1 MVGSQE
7 RPQERQKAIFPERVV
22 TERVV
27 TIALMGVGLKLE
39 QPLGGN
45 AWGPAWRLLGVTMV
59 LRMLL
64 PSLCMGH
71 GSLGRGTLRDRWRA
85 YRWRAYRWRAYRWRV
100 SAAGRGAC
108 VVVGGRRNSGV
119 RATDLRPSAA
129 VVKSLSTIKFLFS

>member
-39 QPLGGN
+39 RPLGGN

-64 PSLCMGH
+64 SVIVH
-71 GSLGRGTLRDRWRA
+71 GATAPWGVERFETDGARTDGARLPPVEARA
-85 YRWRAYRWRAYRWRV
+85 
-100 SAAGRGAC
+100 
-108 VVVGGRRNSGV
+108 
-119 RATDLRPSAA
+119 
-129 VVKSLSTIKFLFS
+129 

>member
-27 TIALMGVGLKLE
+27 TERVVTIALMGVGLKLGR
-39 QPLGGN
+39 PLGGN

-64 PSLCMGH
+64 SVIVYAVIVH
-71 GSLGRGTLRDRWRA
+71 GATAPWGVERFETDGARTDGARTDGECLPPVEARA
-85 YRWRAYRWRAYRWRV
+85 
-100 SAAGRGAC
+100 
-108 VVVGGRRNSGV
+108 
-119 RATDLRPSAA
+119 
-129 VVKSLSTIKFLFS
+129 

>member
-39 QPLGGN
+39 RPLGGN

-64 PSLCMGH
+64 SVIVYAVIVH
-71 GSLGRGTLRDRWRA
+71 GATAPWGVERFETDGARTDGERLPPVEARA
-85 YRWRAYRWRAYRWRV
+85 
-100 SAAGRGAC
+100 
-108 VVVGGRRNSGV
+108 
-119 RATDLRPSAA
+119 
-129 VVKSLSTIKFLFS
+129 